1 MDICVITKAGKMNR
15 YIDLIISNL
24 EVKPFKKEAIKVT
37 SLKQGVSL
45 EQSNAL
51 SAKLISVVEVAKR
64 NFKPVHQYTR
74 LVEHPQVRKTLS
86 VTEIL
91 EGKRLAYLVR
101 LGNSNALYSQMIS
114 PPATIEV
121 ILSSQP
127 LALDESEG
135 YS

>member
-1 MDICVITKAGKMNR
+1 M
-15 YIDLIISNL
+15 
-24 EVKPFKKEAIKVT
+24 
-37 SLKQGVSL
+37 KQGVSL

-64 NFKPVHQYTR
+64 NFNPVHQYTR
-74 LVEHPQVRKTLS
+74 LVEHPQVRKPLS

-91 EGKRLAYLVR
+91 EGKRLVSLVH
-101 LGNSNALYSQMIS
+101 LSNSNGLYSQMIS

-127 LALDESEG
+127 VELDESEG

>member
-1 MDICVITKAGKMNR
+1 MDICVITKAGKMNG

-24 EVKPFKKEAIKVT
+24 EKKEAIKVT

-91 EGKRLAYLVR
+91 EGK
-101 LGNSNALYSQMIS
+101 SQMIS

-135 YS
+135 YSYQT